1 MESSSYSYLMAS
13 PMNLIDFESKF
24 PTSNQ
29 GILELTTELHN
40 LIMTIFP
47 NAVISEDEDNIGY
60 GFGSGYKDLVFV
72 ISPYKEN
79 VNLGIVNGASL
90 DDPHNVMTGKGKVH
104 RRVKLQHIEQMQ
116 SPELRELMVRAL
128 QSVQERMQGC
138 GFARNSNLDQ
148 SLIESPTNCHYLD
161 PGSECTILGRYL
173 VAFRNCSNLLQD

>member
-1 MESSSYSYLMAS
+1 
-13 PMNLIDFESKF
+13 MNLFDFESKF
-24 PTSNQ
+24 PTSHPEF
-29 GILELTTELHN
+29 LELTAELHII
-40 LIMTIFP
+40 IMTIFP

-72 ISPYKEN
+72 ISPYKEH

-90 DDPHNVMTGKGKVH
+90 DDPHNLMSGKGKVH
-104 RRVKLQHIEQMQ
+104 RHVKMQHIEQVQ
-116 SPELRELMVRAL
+116 SPELRELMVRTL

-148 SLIESPTNCHYLD
+148 SLIESSANCHYLD